1 MKSMIYILLL
11 FQLFA
16 QPTEARVIE
25 KIYAVVNGEIITLTE
40 IEDYHKRLKT
50 GGFVNDLL
58 FAEAD
63 VRKKA
68 IKNRKYL
75 IEKIIEEK
83 IIDYEVKKNGFVVNA
98 DRINKEINTIAKSK
112 GATRG
117 QLKSALSRQGVDFV
131 DYQDFIKKSLERKQL
146 VEKEITSKIK
156 ISEQDIV
163 SFYLSNKKGSSSQV
177 YEYRLS
183 HILLPAK
190 EASKAQQIASQ
201 LQKNSD
207 FSNQVRKHSTDSE
220 SKAKGGH
227 FGVFKSGEMIASI
240 EQAIANTDVGKTSG
254 VVKTPMGLHI
264 FKVTDKKLV
273 KDPEIEKAKPR
284 IFQVL
289 FGKAFKEQL
298 SFWLL
303 QKRKEAII
311 QMNKS

>member
-1 MKSMIYILLL
+1 MKTMIYLIFF
-11 FQLFA
+11 FQLLVLPS
-16 QPTEARVIE
+16 QARVLE

-40 IEDYHKRLKT
+40 IDDYHRRLKT

-58 FAEAD
+58 FAETEE
-63 VRKKA
+63 RKKA
-68 IKNRKYL
+68 VKSRKYL
-75 IEKIIEEK
+75 IEKIIDEK

-117 QLKSALSRQGVDFV
+117 QLKKALSRQGVDFS

-183 HILLPAK
+183 HILFSPK
-190 EASKAQQIASQ
+190 EKSKAQDVAAR
-201 LQKNSD
+201 LQKSGD
-207 FSNQVRKHSTDSE
+207 FSNEVQKHSTDSE
-220 SKAKGGH
+220 SKSKGGH
-227 FGVFKSGEMIASI
+227 FGVFKSGEMISSI
-240 EQAIANTDVGKTSG
+240 ESAIANTDVGKTSS
-254 VVKTPMGLHI
+254 VVETPMGLHI

-273 KDPEIEKAKPR
+273 KDPEIEKAKPQ

-289 FGKAFKEQL
+289 FAKAFKEQL